1 MSDVELELHAMA
13 EGPDLG
19 KAAHARAELKRRKY
33 AYLTR
38 QETNRRTFEE
48 RLVKDQIEA
57 TEKNAKAQH
66 KVARL
71 SIWAGAFAA
80 AAAVALAV
88 VAISE
93 LVIHLSEP
101 QSVAPAAQ
109 SGEAIHP

>member
-19 KAAHARAELKRRKY
+19 KAAHARAELNRRKY
-33 AYLTR
+33 AYQTR

-48 RLVKDQIEA
+48 RLVKDQIDA
-57 TEKNAKAQH
+57 TEKLGQAQIR
-66 KVARL
+66 VARL
-71 SIWAGAFAA
+71 SSWAALFAA

-93 LVIHLSEP
+93 LVIHFF
-101 QSVAPAAQ
+101 
-109 SGEAIHP
+109 